1 MPATTSFRRCNLP
14 FLIRAIF
21 APLQARSTA
30 LRATEAL
37 PPVRADLLPLVVANL
52 LTTQGVPPSH
62 RHPQLLVPPADEE
75 PVLLHEPDLG
85 LPAPRIPRHAGVHAE
100 AVAVG
105 APADEAEAEVLAE
118 LLLVEGFRVVLECL
132 EGLVAEALERE
143 DVLLYRWLVF
153 FTRDLK

>member
-1 MPATTSFRRCNLP
+1 M
-14 FLIRAIF
+14 
-21 APLQARSTA
+21 
-30 LRATEAL
+30 
-37 PPVRADLLPLVVANL
+37 
-52 LTTQGVPPSH
+52 
-62 RHPQLLVPPADEE
+62 
-75 PVLLHEPDLG
+75 
-85 LPAPRIPRHAGVHAE
+85 
-100 AVAVG
+100 G